1 MTCDIF
7 EFFALRWISA
17 RVSLISVRLLSCILC
32 RLTVIISPESRSM
45 GIEIFISPNSVTHPR
60 TRRGLKSIC
69 AFIAGHF
76 LSASVIT
83 FNITALSVILSSF
96 ARPSLISLKTF
107 RNSDA
112 SGSFVTT
119 TWGMSCQLCAV
130 MFAIIFLFMPK
141 CSAFLTVSDCFI
153 LRTPFILAVMPH

>member
-1 MTCDIF
+1 MD
-7 EFFALRWISA
+7 
-17 RVSLISVRLLSCILC
+17 
-32 RLTVIISPESRSM
+32 M
-45 GIEIFISPNSVTHPR
+45 FISSNSVTQPR

-69 AFIAGHF
+69 AFMAGHF

-83 FNITALSVILSSF
+83 FNITALSVILSCF
-96 ARPSLISLKTF
+96 ARPSLSSLKTF

-141 CSAFLTVSDCFI
+141 CSDLLTVSDCFI
-153 LRTPFILAVMPH
+153 LRTPFIVAVFPH